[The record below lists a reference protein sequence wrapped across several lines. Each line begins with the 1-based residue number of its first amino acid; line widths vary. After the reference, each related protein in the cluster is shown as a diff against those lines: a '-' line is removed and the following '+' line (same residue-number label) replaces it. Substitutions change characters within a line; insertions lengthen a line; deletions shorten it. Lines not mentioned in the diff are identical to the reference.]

1 MTNVTDVEE
10 VEENGMPYLV
20 GMEGIVAGSRFL
32 LSSPK
37 MTIGRDDDND
47 IAVSDKTISRRHAAL
62 VRDEKYG
69 YQLIDE
75 QSANG
80 VYVNNLR
87 VARIFLQTGDRIKI
101 GDCQFRFESG
111 SVK

>member
-1 MTNVTDVEE
+1 MEGAE
-10 VEENGMPYLV
+10 HGMPYLV
-20 GMEGIVAGSRFL
+20 GTEGVVAGSRFL
-32 LSSPK
+32 LSAGK

-47 IAVSDKTISRRHAAL
+47 IAVADKTISRRHAAL
-62 VRDEKYG
+62 VRGDGEG

-87 VARIFLQTGDRIKI
+87 VERIFLQTGDRIKI

-111 SVK
+111 E

>member
-1 MTNVTDVEE
+1 MTYTGDMEGAE
-10 VEENGMPYLV
+10 HGMPYLV
-20 GMEGIVAGSRFL
+20 GTEGVVAGSRFL
-32 LSSPK
+32 LSSTK

-47 IAVSDKTISRRHAAL
+47 IAVADKTISRRHAAL
-62 VRDEKYG
+62 IRDDSG
-69 YQLIDE
+69 YQLVDE

-87 VARIFLQTGDRIKI
+87 VERIFLQTGDRIKV

-111 SVK
+111 ESTV